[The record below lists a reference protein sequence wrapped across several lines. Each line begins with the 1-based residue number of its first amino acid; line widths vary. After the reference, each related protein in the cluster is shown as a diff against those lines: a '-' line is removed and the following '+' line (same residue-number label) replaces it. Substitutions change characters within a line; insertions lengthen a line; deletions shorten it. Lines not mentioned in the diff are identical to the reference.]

1 VPYGRG
7 DEFELTVQCREQAGG
22 LNGGLVDFAVVI
34 SLWVAPKLEIDVYQE
49 IREQLEARVGVS
61 VRT

>member
-1 VPYGRG
+1 MPFGRG

-22 LNGGLVDFAVVI
+22 LNGEAVDFAVAV
-34 SLWVAPKLEIDVYQE
+34 SLWVAPELEVDVYQE
-49 IREQLEARVGVS
+49 VREQLEARVGVG